1 MLKSM
6 TGFGIAEYNDEQ
18 VSLRV
23 EIRSVNNKFLK
34 IYYRLPEILQSFE
47 SELERQI
54 RKKIIR
60 GSIVLNINYRSL
72 REESEYIISH
82 AKVKEYYHLLND
94 IKKDIGSKEKIS
106 INSLLLLPGILQ
118 KNKGN
123 EEDVDSL
130 LSLCLSLINE
140 ALDKLQEMR
149 IIEGKHIEEDITQRK
164 NYVISM
170 LKKFEER
177 APVIVK
183 EYCDR
188 LQNRVAALLS
198 DTDITLTDNNLCREV
213 AIFAERCDISEEISR
228 LKSHLQQLQDTT
240 QSDEPVGRKLDFIV
254 QEMFRE
260 TNTMCSK
267 ANDSVLL
274 KDLVNIKTEIE
285 KIREQVFNIE

>member
-1 MLKSM
+1 M